1 MTDLLESLNP
11 VQRQAVQHGDG
22 PLLLLSGAG
31 SGKTR
36 VITYRIAYLLR
47 HHRVSPFNVL
57 AVTFTNKAAGE
68 MKSRLEGIVGVDTT
82 KLIWVSTFHASCA
95 RILRRDIERLGYSR
109 SFTIY
114 DTVDQLAVVKEIL
127 KELQMREELNNPKAV
142 LSQISK
148 AKNDFLTPDM
158 FMQKAD
164 GYFEENIAKVYPAY
178 ESYLRE
184 NNSLDFD
191 DLIGLTVE
199 LLNSCPDVLRYYR
212 DKFRYI
218 LVDEYQDTNRGQYLL
233 VHALAK
239 EHQNIC
245 AVGDDDQSIYSWR
258 GADINNILDF
268 EKDYSET
275 KVLRLEQNY
284 RSTQNILSAAYHV
297 VCNNRRRKEKKLW
310 TENRTGDAIDCY
322 EAIDEVDEAN
332 YIIKQIRETRSRGI
346 KYGDC
351 VIFYRINAQSRA
363 FEEALNRANIPYQI
377 VGSVR
382 FYDRMEVK
390 DLIAYLRVIVN
401 PDDSIS
407 LRRII
412 NVPRRGIGGATLG
425 KLEDFAENEGIGLFA
440 ALRRVGEM
448 STLRVAATTKLREF
462 SELMDSFD
470 PAAPPT
476 NTIDEL
482 LDATGYLTYL
492 KSGDTIESQ
501 GRVENVSE
509 FISAA
514 ARYEE
519 TEPEPTLSGFLELIT
534 LAADVDSMED
544 KSDVV
549 TLMTLHSAKGLE
561 FPIVFIA
568 GVEEGSLP
576 HQRSFD
582 SEAELEEERRLCY
595 VGLTR
600 AKERASLSH
609 ARTRRI
615 HGLEDYRMPSR
626 FIEEI
631 PPDLI
636 NHVDR
641 YETAHRPAVRSYDPD
656 EPDIDVGSSFD
667 YSVGEFVFHPKFGKG
682 KITGISG
689 YGANMRIT
697 IRFARGAEKTLVAEY
712 APLQPMVM

>member
-11 VQRQAVQHGDG
+11 VQRQAVQHGEG

-36 VITYRIAYLLR
+36 VITHRIAYLLR
-47 HHRVSPFNVL
+47 HHRVSPFNLL

-68 MKSRLEGIVGVDTT
+68 MKSRLEGLVGEETT

-95 RILRRDIERLGYSR
+95 RILRRDIERLGFSR

-114 DTVDQLAVVKEIL
+114 DTVDQLAVIKEIL
-127 KELQMREELNNPKAV
+127 KNLQMREEMNNPKAV

-148 AKNDFLTPDM
+148 AKNDFVTPDE
-158 FMQKAD
+158 FLQTAD
-164 GYFEENIAKVYPAY
+164 GYFEENIAKIYPLY
-178 ESYLRE
+178 QDYLRE

-191 DLIGLTVE
+191 DLIGLTVK
-199 LLNSCPDVLRYYR
+199 LFSSCPDVLDYYR
-212 DKFRYI
+212 SKFRYI

-233 VHALAK
+233 VDALAK
-239 EHQNIC
+239 EHRNIC

-268 EKDYSET
+268 EKDYPQT
-275 KVLRLEQNY
+275 AVLRLEQNY
-284 RSTQNILSAAYHV
+284 RSTQNILSAAYEV
-297 VCNNRRRKEKKLW
+297 VRNNQRRKEKKLW
-310 TENRTGDAIDCY
+310 TENGQGDLIDCY
-322 EAIDEVDEAN
+322 EAIDEVDEAK
-332 YIIKQIRETRSRGI
+332 YVIKQIRELRSKGL
-346 KYGDC
+346 KYADC

-363 FEEALNRANIPYQI
+363 FEEALRGANIPYQI
-377 VGSVR
+377 VGGVR
-382 FYDRMEVK
+382 FYERMEIK
-390 DLIAYLRVIVN
+390 DLIAYLRVIAN

-412 NVPRRGIGGATLG
+412 NVPRRGIGGTTLA
-425 KLEDFAENEGIGLFA
+425 KLEDFADEEQIDLFS
-440 ALRRVGEM
+440 ALRRVNEI
-448 STLRVAATTKLREF
+448 STLRVAAKTKIQEF
-462 SELMDSFD
+462 VQLIESFD
-470 PAAPPT
+470 PARPPEDII
-476 NTIDEL
+476 NEL
-482 LDATGYLTYL
+482 LDVTDYLTFI
-492 KSGDTIESQ
+492 KSDNTIEAV

-514 ARYEE
+514 ARYEGN
-519 TEPEPTLSGFLELIT
+519 EPEPTLSGFLELIT
-534 LAADVDSMED
+534 LVADVDNMDD

-561 FPIVFIA
+561 FPIVFMA

-576 HQRSFD
+576 HQRAFAD
-582 SEAELEEERRLCY
+582 EAELEEERRLCY

-626 FIEEI
+626 FIQEI

-641 YETAHRPAVRSYDPD
+641 YETAHRPVVKSYDPD
-656 EPDIDVGSSFD
+656 EPDYDVGSSFD
-667 YSVGEFVFHPKFGKG
+667 YSVGEFVFHPKFGRG
-682 KITGISG
+682 KITGLSG
-689 YGANMRIT
+689 SGANMRVT
-697 IRFARGAEKTLVAEY
+697 IRFARGAEKTLLAEY
-712 APLQPMVM
+712 APLQPIVM

>member
-11 VQRQAVQHGDG
+11 VQRQAVQHAEG

-36 VITYRIAYLLR
+36 VITHRIAYLLR
-47 HHRVSPFNVL
+47 HHRVSPFNLL

-68 MKSRLEGIVGVDTT
+68 MKSRLEGLVGEETT

-114 DTVDQLAVVKEIL
+114 DTVDQLAVIKEIL
-127 KELQMREELNNPKAV
+127 KKLQMREELNNPKAV

-148 AKNDFLTPDM
+148 AKNDFVTPEM
-158 FMQKAD
+158 YMQTAD
-164 GYFEENIAKVYPAY
+164 GYFEENIAKVYPEY
-178 ESYLRE
+178 QGYLRE

-199 LLNSCPDVLRYYR
+199 LFNSCPDVLRYYQG
-212 DKFRYI
+212 KFRYI

-268 EKDYSET
+268 EKDYSKT
-275 KVLRLEQNY
+275 TVLRLEQNY
-284 RSTQNILSAAYHV
+284 RSTQNILSAAYEV
-297 VCNNRRRKEKKLW
+297 VRNNRLRKEKKLW
-310 TENRTGDAIDCY
+310 TENSTGAPIDCY
-322 EAIDEVDEAN
+322 EAIDEVDEAK
-332 YIIKQIRETRSRGI
+332 YVIRQIRESRSQGL
-346 KYGDC
+346 KHGDC

-363 FEEALNRANIPYQI
+363 FEEALRGANMPYQI
-377 VGSVR
+377 VGGVR
-382 FYDRMEVK
+382 FYERMEIK

-401 PDDSIS
+401 PEDSIS

-412 NVPRRGIGGATLG
+412 NVPRRGIGGTTLG
-425 KLEDFAENEGIGLFA
+425 KLEDFADEEQIDLFS
-440 ALRRVGEM
+440 ALRRVDEI
-448 STLRVAATTKLREF
+448 STLRVAAKLKIQEF
-462 SELMDSFD
+462 SQLIESFD
-470 PAAPPT
+470 PARPPVEII
-476 NTIDEL
+476 NEL
-482 LDATGYLTYL
+482 LDVTDYLTFL
-492 KSGDTIESQ
+492 KSDNTIEAM

-514 ARYEE
+514 ARYEGN
-519 TEPEPTLSGFLELIT
+519 EPEPTLSGFLELIT
-534 LAADVDSMED
+534 LVADVDDMDD

-561 FPIVFIA
+561 FPVVFMA

-576 HQRSFD
+576 HQRAFAD
-582 SEAELEEERRLCY
+582 ETELEEERRLCY

-600 AKERASLSH
+600 ARERASLSH

-615 HGLEDYRMPSR
+615 HGAEDYRMPSR

-641 YETAHRPAVRSYDPD
+641 YETAHRPVVRSYDPD
-656 EPDIDVGSSFD
+656 EPDIDVATSFD

-689 YGANMRIT
+689 AGQNMRVT

>member
-11 VQRQAVQHGDG
+11 VQRQAVQHAEG

-36 VITYRIAYLLR
+36 VITHRIAYLLR
-47 HHRVSPFNVL
+47 HHRVSPFNLL

-68 MKSRLEGIVGVDTT
+68 MKSRLEGLVGEETT

-114 DTVDQLAVVKEIL
+114 DTVDQLAVIKEIL
-127 KELQMREELNNPKAV
+127 KKLQMREELNNPKAV

-148 AKNDFLTPDM
+148 AKNDFVTPEM
-158 FMQKAD
+158 YMQTAD
-164 GYFEENIAKVYPAY
+164 GYFEENIAKVYPEY
-178 ESYLRE
+178 QGYLRE

-199 LLNSCPDVLRYYR
+199 LFNSCPDVLQYYQG
-212 DKFRYI
+212 KFRYI

-275 KVLRLEQNY
+275 TVLRLEQNY
-284 RSTQNILSAAYHV
+284 RSTQNILSAAYEV
-297 VCNNRRRKEKKLW
+297 VRNNRLRKEKKLW
-310 TENRTGDAIDCY
+310 TENSTGAPIDCY
-322 EAIDEVDEAN
+322 EAIDEVDEAK
-332 YIIKQIRETRSRGI
+332 YVIRQIREARSQGL
-346 KYGDC
+346 KHGDC

-363 FEEALNRANIPYQI
+363 FEEALRGANMPYQI
-377 VGSVR
+377 VGGVR
-382 FYDRMEVK
+382 FYERMEIK

-401 PDDSIS
+401 PEDSIS
-407 LRRII
+407 LRRVI
-412 NVPRRGIGGATLG
+412 NVPRRGIGGTTLG
-425 KLEDFAENEGIGLFA
+425 KLEDFADEEQVDLFS
-440 ALRRVGEM
+440 ALRRVDEI
-448 STLRVAATTKLREF
+448 STLRVAAKLKIQEF
-462 SELMDSFD
+462 SQLIESFD
-470 PAAPPT
+470 PARPPVEII
-476 NTIDEL
+476 NEL
-482 LDATGYLTYL
+482 LDVTDYLTFL
-492 KSGDTIESQ
+492 KSDNTIEAM
-501 GRVENVSE
+501 GRVENVGE

-514 ARYEE
+514 ARYEGN
-519 TEPEPTLSGFLELIT
+519 EPEPTLSGFLELIT
-534 LAADVDSMED
+534 LVADVDDMDD

-561 FPIVFIA
+561 FPIVFMA

-576 HQRSFD
+576 HQRAFAD
-582 SEAELEEERRLCY
+582 EAELEEERRLCY

-600 AKERASLSH
+600 ARERASLSH

-615 HGLEDYRMPSR
+615 HGAEDYRMPSR

-631 PPDLI
+631 PPELI

-641 YETAHRPAVRSYDPD
+641 YETAHRPVVRSYDPD
-656 EPDIDVGSSFD
+656 EPDIDVATSFD

-689 YGANMRIT
+689 AGQNMRVT

>member
-11 VQRQAVQHGDG
+11 VQRQAVQHAEG

-36 VITYRIAYLLR
+36 VITHRIAYLLR
-47 HHRVSPFNVL
+47 HHRVSPFNLL

-68 MKSRLEGIVGVDTT
+68 MKSRLEGLVGEETT

-114 DTVDQLAVVKEIL
+114 DTVDQLAVIKEIL
-127 KELQMREELNNPKAV
+127 KKLQMREELNNPKAV

-148 AKNDFLTPDM
+148 AKNDFVTPEM
-158 FMQKAD
+158 YMQTAD
-164 GYFEENIAKVYPAY
+164 GYFEENIAKVYPEY
-178 ESYLRE
+178 QGYLRE

-199 LLNSCPDVLRYYR
+199 LFNSCPDVLRYYQG
-212 DKFRYI
+212 KFRYI

-275 KVLRLEQNY
+275 TVLRLEQNY
-284 RSTQNILSAAYHV
+284 RSTQNILSAAYEV
-297 VCNNRRRKEKKLW
+297 VRNNRLRKEKKLW
-310 TENRTGDAIDCY
+310 TENSTGAPIDCY
-322 EAIDEVDEAN
+322 EAIDEVDEAK
-332 YIIKQIRETRSRGI
+332 YVIRQIRESRSQGL

-363 FEEALNRANIPYQI
+363 FEEALRGANMPYQI
-377 VGSVR
+377 VGGMR
-382 FYDRMEVK
+382 FYERMEIK

-412 NVPRRGIGGATLG
+412 NVPRRGIGGTTLG
-425 KLEDFAENEGIGLFA
+425 KLEDFADEEQIDLFS
-440 ALRRVGEM
+440 ALRRVDEI
-448 STLRVAATTKLREF
+448 STLRVAAKLKIQEF
-462 SELMDSFD
+462 SQLIESFD
-470 PAAPPT
+470 PARPPVEII
-476 NTIDEL
+476 NEL
-482 LDATGYLTYL
+482 LDVTDYLTFL
-492 KSGDTIESQ
+492 KSDNTIEAM

-514 ARYEE
+514 ARYEGN
-519 TEPEPTLSGFLELIT
+519 EPEPTLSGFLELIT
-534 LAADVDSMED
+534 LVADVDDMDD

-561 FPIVFIA
+561 FPIVFMA

-576 HQRSFD
+576 HQRAFAD
-582 SEAELEEERRLCY
+582 EAELEEERRLCY

-600 AKERASLSH
+600 ARERASLSH

-631 PPDLI
+631 PPELI

-641 YETAHRPAVRSYDPD
+641 YETAHRPVVRSYDPD
-656 EPDIDVGSSFD
+656 EPDIDVAPSFD

-689 YGANMRIT
+689 AGQNMRVT

>member
-11 VQRQAVQHGDG
+11 VQRQAVQHAEG

-36 VITYRIAYLLR
+36 VITHRIAYLLR
-47 HHRVSPFNVL
+47 HHRVSPFNLL

-68 MKSRLEGIVGVDTT
+68 MKSRLEGLVGEETT

-114 DTVDQLAVVKEIL
+114 DTVDQLAVIKEIL
-127 KELQMREELNNPKAV
+127 KKLQMREELNNPKAV

-148 AKNDFLTPDM
+148 AKNDFVTPEM
-158 FMQKAD
+158 YMQTAD
-164 GYFEENIAKVYPAY
+164 GYFEENIAKVYPEY
-178 ESYLRE
+178 QGYLRE

-199 LLNSCPDVLRYYR
+199 LFNSCPDVLRYYQG
-212 DKFRYI
+212 KFRYI

-275 KVLRLEQNY
+275 TVLRLEQNY
-284 RSTQNILSAAYHV
+284 RSTQNILSAAYEV
-297 VCNNRRRKEKKLW
+297 VRNNRLRKEKKLW
-310 TENRTGDAIDCY
+310 TENSTGAPIDCY
-322 EAIDEVDEAN
+322 EAIDEVDEAK
-332 YIIKQIRETRSRGI
+332 YVIRQIREARAQGL
-346 KYGDC
+346 KHGDC

-363 FEEALNRANIPYQI
+363 FEEALRGANMPYQI
-377 VGSVR
+377 VGGMR
-382 FYDRMEVK
+382 FYERMEIK

-412 NVPRRGIGGATLG
+412 NVPRRGIGGTTLG
-425 KLEDFAENEGIGLFA
+425 KLEDFADEEQIDLFS
-440 ALRRVGEM
+440 ALRRVDEI
-448 STLRVAATTKLREF
+448 STLRVAAKSKIQEF
-462 SELMDSFD
+462 SQLIESFD
-470 PAAPPT
+470 PARPPVEII
-476 NTIDEL
+476 NEL
-482 LDATGYLTYL
+482 LDVTDYLTFL
-492 KSGDTIESQ
+492 KSDNTIEAM

-514 ARYEE
+514 ARYEGN
-519 TEPEPTLSGFLELIT
+519 EPEPTLSGFLELIT
-534 LAADVDSMED
+534 LVADVDDMDD

-561 FPIVFIA
+561 FPIVFMA

-576 HQRSFD
+576 HQRAFAD
-582 SEAELEEERRLCY
+582 EAELEEERRLCY

-600 AKERASLSH
+600 ARERASLSH

-615 HGLEDYRMPSR
+615 HGAEDYRMPSR

-631 PPDLI
+631 PPELI

-641 YETAHRPAVRSYDPD
+641 YETAHRPVVRSYDPD
-656 EPDIDVGSSFD
+656 EPDIDVAPSFD

-682 KITGISG
+682 KITGIT
-689 YGANMRIT
+689 GAGQNMRVT